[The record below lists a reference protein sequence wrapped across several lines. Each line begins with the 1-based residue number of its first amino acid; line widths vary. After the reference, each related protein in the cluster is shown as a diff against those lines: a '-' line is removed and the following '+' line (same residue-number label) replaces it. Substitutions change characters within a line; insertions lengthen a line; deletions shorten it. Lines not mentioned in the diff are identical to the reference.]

1 MPLALSSAQ
10 RDTWMKTLQAR
21 FQQNPQRHPDLTW
34 EVVRARLESN
44 PAKLSALHEM
54 ERTGGEPDLVSHASD
69 ADALFFYDCS
79 AESPQGRRSLCYDE
93 AARLARKQNPP
104 AGSALA
110 LAAEMGVELLTETTY
125 LQLQSRGT
133 FDLKT
138 SSWIYTPAEMRKLG
152 GALFGDSRYGR
163 VFFYHNGADSYY
175 SSRGFRARLAF

>member
-1 MPLALSSAQ
+1 
-10 RDTWMKTLQAR
+10 
-21 FQQNPQRHPDLTW
+21 
-34 EVVRARLESN
+34 
-44 PAKLSALHEM
+44 
-54 ERTGGEPDLVSHASD
+54 
-69 ADALFFYDCS
+69 
-79 AESPQGRRSLCYDE
+79 
-93 AARLARKQNPP
+93 
-104 AGSALA
+104 
-110 LAAEMGVELLTETTY
+110 MGVELLTETTY